1 MKKPRE
7 NTCNLLDMVDEG
19 VVDAYTVLEAAL
31 MYMSDDE
38 VEDLMRSN
46 DLMLINDD
54 EEDED
59 DE

>member
-46 DLMLINDD
+46 DLMLIDD
-54 EEDED
+54 EEDEE